1 MHGVSARLHLSA
13 DGSGVGVEIRRSAS
27 LGVPQQGAVHGG
39 QRHGQSRV
47 LVVGG
52 HVGDAFAAV
61 VHLVGGADVEG

>member
-1 MHGVSARLHLSA
+1 MVVRLHISA

-39 QRHGQSRV
+39 QWHGQSLI
-47 LVVGG
+47 LVVSG
-52 HVGDAFAAV
+52 HVGDALATV